1 MTKPTPHLAWLPLSL
16 AACTA
21 GLLSLDVRMA
31 HAHGIE
37 SSVERL
43 TALNASL
50 QAKPGSAATTATAA
64 STAVAVSSRFGNGE
78 PAAEA
83 VVRLLPPEGEP
94 IELGRTDASGQL
106 KFQLPRQARGDW
118 ELQVDAGPGHRD
130 YLNLSETGLTGDAP
144 SNANGNAR
152 RGPSLPTVGLLLG
165 LSAAGLVSLRRWRC

>member
-1 MTKPTPHLAWLPLSL
+1 
-16 AACTA
+16 
-21 GLLSLDVRMA
+21 
-31 HAHGIE
+31 
-37 SSVERL
+37 
-43 TALNASL
+43 
-50 QAKPGSAATTATAA
+50 
-64 STAVAVSSRFGNGE
+64 VAVSSRFGNGE

-144 SNANGNAR
+144 GNANGNAR